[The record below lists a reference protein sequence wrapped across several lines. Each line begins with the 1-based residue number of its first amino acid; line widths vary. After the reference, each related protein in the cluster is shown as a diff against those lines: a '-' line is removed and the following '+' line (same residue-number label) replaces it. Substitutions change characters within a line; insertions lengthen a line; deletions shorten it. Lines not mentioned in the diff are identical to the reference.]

1 MTNIVRFA
9 DDYAQ
14 ALIAAYGNPLAA
26 IEGLKAE
33 RDANGRINGL
43 PGTAG
48 LADEVI
54 ELLEAQIT
62 DADINAALA
71 DHDIVRRKEDPEAQ
85 ETLVTYPT
93 PGGFKDAAAL
103 VRFLVAVDGENRTVS
118 KVLGWL
124 KAGDRVWATFGYW
137 RLERKP
143 KRFQDAPKAN
153 PETLSAYQIEKLKSE
168 GRYYDAGFEA
178 FRAGFDDSYGCH
190 YGLRSE
196 RGDAIKAYRDGW
208 AAAKAAAEAPKAPE
222 DLTVDELA
230 AELTQE
236 LPGDLID
243 AEGGVWHVK
252 VTDVSHIRPERA
264 LWVERAL
271 GNHTGVEPA
280 IYGFYA
286 PSLRFAKAKLGVK
299 PVDPQGHEVDLA
311 DLELRVLAGWAD
323 FAPKCP
329 LDPARARFI
338 ADRYVSPVIFSAGR
352 RLGDWLTEAERVAL
366 VAYIGSDDVDLVNA
380 WIEAVAEALPTTRND
395 PEGTYARHIA
405 ALEARQDAQELR
417 KLQQGHQAFERAARR
432 GWDAQDVA
440 WRTQA
445 LKGLQDSRNA
455 AQVAA

>member
-1 MTNIVRFA
+1 MTNIVLTA
-9 DDYAQ
+9 EAYAQ
-14 ALIAAYGNPLAA
+14 KLIDTFGNALDALQA
-26 IEGLKAE
+26 LKAGL
-33 RDANGRINGL
+33 DANGRINGL
-43 PGTAG
+43 PGTAA
-48 LADEVI
+48 LAKDVQAI
-54 ELLEAQIT
+54 LEAQIT

-103 VRFLVAVDGENRTVS
+103 VRFLVATDGANRTVS

-143 KRFQDAPKAN
+143 KRFQDAPKAT

-168 GRYYDAGFEA
+168 GRCFDAGFEA

-230 AELTQE
+230 AEL
-236 LPGDLID
+236 
-243 AEGGVWHVK
+243 
-252 VTDVSHIRPERA
+252 
-264 LWVERAL
+264 
-271 GNHTGVEPA
+271 
-280 IYGFYA
+280 
-286 PSLRFAKAKLGVK
+286 
-299 PVDPQGHEVDLA
+299 
-311 DLELRVLAGWAD
+311 AD
-323 FAPKCP
+323 FAPKASKDITADTLAPSLRQELFGQPEPSRHFGFTHQEAVAWLWEGMGCP
-329 LDPARARFI
+329 LTPEVAKGLVAGTYKDYTQ
-338 ADRYVSPVIFSAGR
+338 ADRDR
-352 RLGDWLTEAERVAL
+352 L
-366 VAYIGSDDVDLVNA
+366 VAYVGIDDDQLLAA
-380 WIEAVAEALPTTRND
+380 WVEAVAELQPAPV
-395 PEGTYARHIA
+395 PPFEGPSPQERKDI
-405 ALEARQDAQELR
+405 ELR
-417 KLQQGHQAFERAARR
+417 RIEQGHQAFERAARR

-445 LKGLQDSRNA
+445 LKGYQDSRNA
-455 AQVAA
+455 SQVAA